1 MSGINKTIEAKL
13 TSLRRKRLGATA
25 FSRLGH
31 LALAWGAVLV
41 LLVACAHSLWGRL
54 ALQALLVGAL
64 GAGLGWLVWTFI
76 RKPSFDALALQVE
89 KRFPHLK
96 NLLVNAV
103 QLGSRIDGLEGYSPE
118 LTAAAIQQ
126 AEEACRD
133 LDFGKAIPK
142 SPWTVALGE
151 IGVGGIVLLLLLLGF
166 PSQSTRAFSQ
176 FLNLKAIQQVE
187 AQAILK
193 VEPGNGKVAKGQSF
207 GIKISMEGR
216 TIREALVHRRAE
228 GGTWEEA
235 KATPLASGRFE
246 HTFESVM
253 EPFEYYVTAGHLSS
267 EHYRVSVSVR
277 PVVAQF
283 KLKAIYP
290 GYAKVPPQEMP
301 EGSGDVTA
309 LVGTV
314 VEVSGKANVPLGS
327 AKLAMG
333 DSSQVTLKP
342 EGSQFSGKFVVRKDA
357 TYRFEVADSSGE
369 KNEDP
374 PEYRMTAIL
383 DESPTIRIAEPG
395 RDIYLPENLTVPL
408 RLEAHDDFGL
418 TRMTIKVKKGSG
430 KEERTVPI
438 VDLKGRV
445 ADTSLVFIWELND
458 LGLLAGEEAV
468 YYAEVYDNDVVSGP
482 KRGVSQTYRVRFPTV
497 QEMYAQSQEEQK
509 EALADLQ
516 GSLPAQEELKKEVE
530 RIAQELKTQKNLTWE
545 KRQEIEQS
553 LQRQEELL
561 KELEKTSQGLQ
572 QAAEKAEQ
580 SPLVDMETIQ
590 KLQEVQRLMSE
601 VMTEEMRKALQQL
614 QEAMKKADPKMVQ
627 EAMKNLRLS
636 QEELKQRLDK
646 TIALLKD
653 VQLEQKLKEA
663 ANKAQD
669 LLTRQQALKE
679 ATKQSEK
686 KEVPTLAPKQ
696 KELKEEAKQL
706 AMDLKSLS
714 DSLQDTHPQVAD
726 SLAQLSKDVEGD
738 SLSGA
743 MEQAADQMASQ
754 NPQGAMKNQE
764 KAERSLS
771 ELSQGIKSAQNKK
784 VGQDKKVLAEKM
796 RNAMKDLLY
805 LSEKQNELNQKMG
818 DAASNPAS
826 DKDALAKEQQDLQAG
841 VKKVADQLAEA
852 GQKTMF
858 LTPEIM
864 RQMGGSLSKMG
875 QAQQQLQQGN
885 AGGAKQNGQDAQ
897 AGLNLT
903 VMSLM
908 DAMGR
913 MQSSSSASGLQEALE
928 QMAGLSQQ
936 QEGVNQGTQG
946 LMPIPGEGQLSL
958 QQRAEM
964 ARLAAEQG
972 AIAKG
977 MRDVQRSLEG
987 GGESGLQGRVN
998 EIAKDMEK
1006 VAEDLK
1012 TRKVDRQTIERQQK
1026 ILTRLLDAQRSVR
1039 ERDMTERR
1047 KSETAKPY
1055 EPKPPKPLPSDLGDQ
1070 QKKIREA
1077 LLKALKEGYPPEY
1090 EELIRAYFKA
1100 LVQ

>member
-1 MSGINKTIEAKL
+1 MSEANRTIEANL
-13 TSLRRKRLGATA
+13 TSLRRKRQGATA
-25 FSRLGH
+25 LSRLGH
-31 LALAWGAVLV
+31 LALAWGVFFV

-54 ALQALLVGAL
+54 VLQALFAGTI
-64 GAGLGWLVWTFI
+64 GAGLGWLVCGFI

-103 QLGSRIDGLEGYSPE
+103 QLSTRKDGREGYSPE
-118 LTAAAIQQ
+118 LTAAAIHQ
-126 AEEACRD
+126 AEEACRG
-133 LDFGKAIPK
+133 LDFGRAIPK
-142 SPWTVALGE
+142 RPWAVALGE

-166 PSQSTRAFSQ
+166 PSQSTKAFSQ
-176 FLNLKAIQQVE
+176 FLNLKAIQQAE
-187 AQAILK
+187 ALASLK
-193 VEPGNGKVAKGQSF
+193 VEPGNGRVAKGQSF
-207 GIKISMEGR
+207 GIRVAVDGK
-216 TIREALVHRRAE
+216 TIREALIHRKPE
-228 GGTWEEA
+228 SGVWEEV
-235 KATPLASGRFE
+235 KAIPLAANRFE
-246 HTFESVM
+246 HRFESVM
-253 EPFEYYVTAGHLSS
+253 EPFEYYVTAGRLTSD
-267 EHYRVSVSVR
+267 HYRVGVSVK

-283 KLKAIYP
+283 RLKAIYP
-290 GYAKVPPQEMP
+290 SYAKVPPQEMP
-301 EGSGDVTA
+301 EGTGDVTA

-314 VEVSGKANVPLGS
+314 VEVSGKANTPLAE
-327 AKLAMG
+327 AKIQLS
-333 DSSQVTLKP
+333 DSSAVSLKA
-342 EGSQFSGKFVVRKDA
+342 ERAQFAGRFVVRKDA
-357 TYRFEVADSSGE
+357 IYHFEISDSAGE
-369 KNEDP
+369 RNEDP
-374 PEYRMTAIL
+374 PEYRITAIP
-383 DESPTIRIAEPG
+383 DESPGIRIAQPG
-395 RDIYLPENLTVPL
+395 RDIYIPEGLVIPL
-408 RLEAHDDFGL
+408 ALEAHDDFGL
-418 TRMTIKVKKGSG
+418 TKFALKVKKGSDE
-430 KEERTVPI
+430 KERTVPI
-438 VDLKGRV
+438 TDMKGKV
-445 ADTSLVFIWELND
+445 ADTSLAFNWDLND

-468 YYAEVYDNDVVSGP
+468 YYAEVYDNDEVSGP

-509 EALADLQ
+509 EVLADLQ
-516 GSLPAQEELKKEVE
+516 GSLPAQEELRKEVE
-530 RIAQELKTQKNLTWE
+530 RISQELKTQKNLTWE
-545 KRQEIEQS
+545 KKQEIQRS
-553 LQRQEELL
+553 LKRQEELL

-580 SPLVDMETIQ
+580 SPLVDMETVQ

-679 ATKQSEK
+679 ATKQSDK
-686 KEVPTLAPKQ
+686 KEVPALAPRQ

-706 AMDLKSLS
+706 AKDLKSLS
-714 DSLQDTHPQVAD
+714 DSLKASHPQVAD
-726 SLAQLSKDVEGD
+726 SLAQLSQEMEGD

-743 MEQAADQMASQ
+743 MEQAANDLSNQQ
-754 NPQGAMKNQE
+754 PQQAMENQE

-771 ELSQGIKSAQNKK
+771 KLSQGIKSAQNKK
-784 VGQDKKVLAEKM
+784 VGQDKKALAEKM

-818 DAASNPAS
+818 SAASNPAS
-826 DKDALAKEQQDLQAG
+826 DKDVLAKEQQDLQAG

-864 RQMGGSLSKMG
+864 RQLGGSLSKMG
-875 QAQQQLQQGN
+875 QSQQQLQKGN
-885 AGGAKQNGQDAQ
+885 AGGAQQNGKDAQ
-897 AGLNLT
+897 QGLNQT

-908 DAMGR
+908 DAMSR
-913 MQSSSSASGLQEALE
+913 MQASGSASGLKEAME
-928 QMAGLSQQ
+928 RMAGLSQQ

-964 ARLAAEQG
+964 TRLAAEQG

-987 GGESGLQGRVN
+987 GGESGLQGRT
-998 EIAKDMEK
+998 EQIAKDMEK

-1012 TRKVDRQTIERQQK
+1012 NRKVDRQTIERQQK

-1055 EPKPPKPLPSDLGDQ
+1055 EAKPPKPLPSDLGDQ

-1077 LLKALKEGYPPEY
+1077 LLRAMKEGYPPEY

-1100 LVQ
+1100 LAQ

>member
-1 MSGINKTIEAKL
+1 MGHSA
-13 TSLRRKRLGATA
+13 LGCGVLVT
-25 FSRLGH
+25 L
-31 LALAWGAVLV
+31 LV
-41 LLVACAHSLWGRL
+41 LLANSLWARL
-54 ALQALLVGAL
+54 ILQSVFVIAL
-64 GAGLGWLVWTFI
+64 GAGLGWLVWGFF
-76 RKPSFDALALQVE
+76 RKPSFATLALQVE
-89 KRFPHLK
+89 KRFPPLK

-103 QLGSRIDGLEGYSPE
+103 QLSARRDGREGYSPE

-133 LDFGKAIPK
+133 LDFGRAIPK
-142 SPWTVALGE
+142 KPQAVAWGE
-151 IGVGGIVLLLLLLGF
+151 VGICAILVLFLFLIF
-166 PSQSTRAFSQ
+166 PSQSTKAFSQ
-176 FLNLKAIQQVE
+176 FLNLKAIQQAE
-187 AQAILK
+187 TQAVLK

-207 GIKISMEGR
+207 GIHIAVEGK
-216 TIREALVHRRAE
+216 TVREALVHRRAE
-228 GGTWEEA
+228 GGVWEGA
-235 KATPLASGRFE
+235 KATPLAANHFE
-246 HTFESVM
+246 HNYESVM
-253 EPFEYYVTAGHLSS
+253 EPFEYYVTAGRLAS
-267 EHYRVSVSVR
+267 EHYRVSISVK
-277 PVVAQF
+277 PVVTQF

-290 GYAKVPPQEMP
+290 GYAKVPPQEIP
-301 EGSGDVTA
+301 EGAGDVTA

-314 VEVSGKANVPLGS
+314 VEVSGKANVAIAG
-327 AKLAMG
+327 AKIQLS
-333 DSSQVTLKP
+333 DSSSVGLKAQGP
-342 EGSQFSGKFVVRKDA
+342 EFSGRFVVRKEA
-357 TYRFEVADSSGE
+357 TYHFEISDSAG
-369 KNEDP
+369 KRNEDP
-374 PEYRMTAIL
+374 PEYRITAIP
-383 DESPTIRIAEPG
+383 DEPPAIRIAQPG
-395 RDIYLPENLTVPL
+395 RDIYLPENLVVPL
-408 RLEAHDDFGL
+408 ALEAHDDFGI
-418 TRMTIKVKKGSG
+418 TRMALKVRKGAGEQGG
-430 KEERTVPI
+430 KGAEEKAVPI
-438 VDLKGRV
+438 ADLKGRV
-445 ADTSLVFIWELND
+445 ADTALVFSWDLNT

-468 YYAEVYDNDVVSGP
+468 YYAEVFDNDAVSGP

-530 RIAQELKTQKNLTWE
+530 RISQELKTQKNLTWE
-545 KRQEIEQS
+545 KKQEIEQS
-553 LQRQEELL
+553 LKHQEELL

-580 SPLVDMETIQ
+580 SPLVDMETVQ

-601 VMTEEMRKALQQL
+601 VMTEEMRKALEKL
-614 QEAMKKADPKMVQ
+614 QEAMQKADPNMVQ
-627 EAMKNLRLS
+627 EAMKNLRLT

-663 ANKAQD
+663 ANKAND
-669 LLTRQQALKE
+669 LLIRQQALKE
-679 ATKQSEK
+679 ATKQSDK
-686 KEVPTLAPKQ
+686 KEVPALAPKQ
-696 KELKEEAKQL
+696 KELKDEAKQL
-706 AMDLKSLS
+706 AKDLNSLS
-714 DSLQDTHPQVAD
+714 DSLKITHPQVSD
-726 SLAQLSKDVEGD
+726 SLAQLSQDVEGD

-743 MEQAADQMASQ
+743 MEQAANQLSSQ
-754 NPQGAMKNQE
+754 NPQEAMKNQE
-764 KAERSLS
+764 KAERALS
-771 ELSQGIKSAQNKK
+771 KLSQGIKSAQNKK

-818 DAASNPAS
+818 NAASNPTA

-841 VKKVADQLAEA
+841 AKKVADQLAEA

-885 AGGAKQNGQDAQ
+885 AGGAKQSGQDAQ
-897 AGLNLT
+897 QGLNQT

-913 MQSSSSASGLQEALE
+913 MQASGSASGLQEALE

-946 LMPIPGEGQLSL
+946 MMPIPGEGQLSL

-972 AIAKG
+972 AIGKG

-987 GGESGLQGRVN
+987 TGESGLQGRVN

-1047 KSETAKPY
+1047 KSEVAKPY
-1055 EPKPPKPLPSDLGDQ
+1055 EPKPPKPLPGDLGDQ
-1070 QKKIREA
+1070 QKKVREA

-1100 LVQ
+1100 LAQ